1 MLIKEAPF
9 LLGLGLRALGAG
21 DLGGCGWERER
32 GPFSLGD
39 SVLVACG
46 GDRSRNCWC
55 SLEALRRAR

>member
-9 LLGLGLRALGAG
+9 LLGPGLRALGAG

-39 SVLVACG
+39 SVLVAWWRG
-46 GDRSRNCWC
+46 QKS
-55 SLEALRRAR
+55 